1 MAGRTDMAPIP
12 RPARSAACRK
22 RPTTTRATRS
32 TRARTTRACPLLTP
46 LCSRFMHAGTH
57 TRAPAPRRSYVFMLF
72 VMYCSIGTLTSGYT
86 LYVKWY
92 GPKAAGGPHQQ
103 QPRTAPEPTT
113 LRVDMT
119 ADGNLSRSRSVK
131 GVELQEVAAEAR
143 ASLWASAA
151 ADDDRDLD
159 LGSGYASFQSG
170 GGKGGAR

>member
-1 MAGRTDMAPIP
+1 MQ
-12 RPARSAACRK
+12 AC
-22 RPTTTRATRS
+22 S
-32 TRARTTRACPLLTP
+32 HTP
-46 LCSRFMHAGTH
+46 
-57 TRAPAPRRSYVFMLF
+57 PAPRRRSYVFMLF
-72 VMYCSIGTLTSGYT
+72 VMYCSLGTITSGYT

-92 GPKAAGGPHQQ
+92 GPKAAGGHQQ
-103 QPRTAPEPTT
+103 QPRTAPEPST

-119 ADGNLSRSRSVK
+119 ADGNLSRSRSIK

-170 GGKGGAR
+170 AGKGGAR